1 MDPNSIATCV
11 IDNAVEIHRKIGPG
25 LLDSIYATSLAGAL
39 TESGFTVERQES
51 IPIQLR
57 GRRFNQGPRA
67 PLVVGGTVL
76 VELKCLDS
84 LSRVHKKQ
92 MLTYLKLSHLKH
104 GLLINFGGEFL
115 NGNIERLENEL
126 DELAA

>member
-25 LLDSIYATSLAGAL
+25 LRDSVYVTSLADVL
-39 TESGFTVERQES
+39 TERGFRVERQES
-51 IPIQLR
+51 IPLQLR
-57 GRRFNQGPRA
+57 GKRFKQGPRA

-76 VELKCLDS
+76 VELKSLDS

-92 MLTYLKLSHLKH
+92 MLTYLKLSRLKH
-104 GLLINFGGEFL
+104 GLLINFGSEL
-115 NGNIERLENEL
+115 LTGNIERLGHEA

>member
-1 MDPNSIATCV
+1 MDANSIATCV
-11 IDNAVEIHRKIGPG
+11 IDSAVEIHRKIGPG
-25 LLDSIYATSLAGAL
+25 RLDSVYAMSLADVL

-51 IPIQLR
+51 IPTQLR
-57 GRRFNQGPRA
+57 GRRFNQGPPA

-76 VELKCLDS
+76 VELKSLDS

-104 GLLINFGGEFL
+104 GLLINFGGKLL
-115 NGNIERLENEL
+115 NGNIEQLVNEL
-126 DELAA
+126 DELAV